1 MAKNHWHPAFCGATE
16 WELKQNR
23 DDLTFEPEHLLSKE
37 PLRMD
42 MLIIKK
48 SPNAVIQN
56 EIGKIFRQHNVVEFK
71 GSGDSLNIDDYHKVI
86 GYACLYKSLGKHVN
100 EIPADEVTVTIM
112 REAYPKE
119 LFGVL
124 KKSKIDIKEQYPGI
138 YYLTGNVMFRTQ
150 IIVTRRLG
158 DKHAGLKIL
167 SEKAKEADVRSFLQ
181 EAKQAKEPGDLQN
194 IDAVLQV
201 SKAANA
207 KLYDEI
213 RRSAKMYDAL
223 KDLMKDEIAEEVEA
237 SRTDEKLNSIKTLMK
252 NMKWSAEQAMK
263 ALGVSKKDQ
272 ARYMAML

>member
-1 MAKNHWHPAFCGATE
+1 MTNHHWHPAFCGATE
-16 WELKQNR
+16 WEFKQNR

-86 GYACLYKSLGKHVN
+86 GYACLYKSLGKHVD
-100 EIPADEVTVTIM
+100 EISADEVTATIM

-119 LFGVL
+119 LFRVL

-150 IIVTRRLG
+150 IIVTRQLG
-158 DKHAGLKIL
+158 EKHAGLKIL
-167 SEKAKEADVRSFLQ
+167 SEKAKETDIRNFLR

-201 SKAANA
+201 SKSANA

-213 RRSAKMYDAL
+213 RRGAKMYDAL

-237 SRTDEKLNSIKTLMK
+237 KRTDDIKKLMK
-252 NMKWSAEQAMK
+252 NMKWTAEQAMK
-263 ALGVSKKDQ
+263 ALGISKKDQ
-272 ARYMAML
+272 ARYMTML

>member
-1 MAKNHWHPAFCGATE
+1 MTNHHWHPAFCGATE
-16 WELKQNR
+16 WEFKQNR

-86 GYACLYKSLGKHVN
+86 GYACLYKSLGKHVD
-100 EIPADEVTVTIM
+100 EISADEVTATIM

-119 LFGVL
+119 LFRVL

-150 IIVTRRLG
+150 IIVTRQLG
-158 DKHAGLKIL
+158 EKHAGLKIL
-167 SEKAKEADVRSFLQ
+167 SEKAKETDIRNFLR

-201 SKAANA
+201 SKSANA
-207 KLYDEI
+207 KLYEEI
-213 RRSAKMYDAL
+213 RRGAKMYDAL

-237 SRTDEKLNSIKTLMK
+237 KRTDDIKKLMK
-252 NMKWSAEQAMK
+252 NMKWTAEQAMK
-263 ALGVSKKDQ
+263 ALGISKKDQ
-272 ARYMAML
+272 ARYMTML